1 MLLTLNVF
9 KTVPRYD
16 DVLKLNEKKAQK
28 YIITF
33 YGKPLKIHTD
43 KALIIRVVHSILKY
57 QIIILLYRI
66 KLAINVVWQNTWYA
80 NTKVSMIFIF

>member
-33 YGKPLKIHTD
+33 YGKTL
-43 KALIIRVVHSILKY
+43 
-57 QIIILLYRI
+57 
-66 KLAINVVWQNTWYA
+66 
-80 NTKVSMIFIF
+80 